1 MVCGSP
7 SAPGGRRH
15 DERRTHES
23 IVELSERIDAMEEKS
38 VANMTVFN
46 DNLNFL
52 LKRLDAIDAKVEGLT
67 HPIVV
72 DKDGEVIEVTDAL
85 VSMFD
90 GFQASVKAE
99 VAEVKTWFQQHI
111 DDHAKNGGRPA
122 QANLKQLNDFI
133 DRNI

>member
-1 MVCGSP
+1 MTNV
-7 SAPGGRRH
+7 
-15 DERRTHES
+15 ELMKS

-85 VSMFD
+85 VAMFD
-90 GFQASVKAE
+90 GFRASVRAE
-99 VAEVKTWFQQHI
+99 VVEVKAWFQQHI

-122 QANLKQLNDFI
+122 QATLKQLNEFL
-133 DRNI
+133 DRNL

>member
-1 MVCGSP
+1 MTNVELMK
-7 SAPGGRRH
+7 A
-15 DERRTHES
+15 
-23 IVELSERIDAMEEKS
+23 IVELSERIDAIEEKS
-38 VANMTVFN
+38 SANITTFNENTVFLVN
-46 DNLNFL
+46 
-52 LKRLDAIDAKVEGLT
+52 RLDAIEAKVDALT

-85 VSMFD
+85 VAMFD

-99 VAEVKTWFQQHI
+99 VADVKAWFQQHI

-122 QANLKQLNDFI
+122 QATLKQLNEFL

>member
-1 MVCGSP
+1 MTNF
-7 SAPGGRRH
+7 
-15 DERRTHES
+15 ELMKS
-23 IVELSERIDAMEEKS
+23 IIELSERIDGIEKKS
-38 VANMTVFN
+38 VANMTIFN
-46 DNLNFL
+46 ENMDILVN
-52 LKRLDAIDAKVEGLT
+52 RLDAIEAKVNALT

-85 VSMFD
+85 VAMFD

-99 VAEVKTWFQQHI
+99 VADVKAWFQQHI

-122 QANLKQLNDFI
+122 QATLKQFNEFL